1 MANDQREKIEGM
13 TSGGQVAAFRFL
25 PLRDALYLG
34 FCATFIVITR
44 AVFRLHLNI
53 PGHAMLF
60 TMFFLMLGRAC
71 VPYKWAATL
80 VGFVAG
86 ALSMLLGM
94 GKGGPLVI
102 SKAIFPGLVVDLGIA
117 LFPSLPSR
125 FLPSVLLGCV
135 ASATRFF
142 FFLLVDWL
150 LGVDPAVLLQHA
162 LFSSA
167 LTTVFGGA
175 GGALVP
181 SVVRRLKAHQLI
193 RFSIQGTEN

>member
-1 MANDQREKIEGM
+1 MANDQRQKVEGM
-13 TSGGQVAAFRFL
+13 NNGRQVAAFRFL

-71 VPYKWAATL
+71 VPYQWAATL
-80 VGFVAG
+80 IGFVAG

-102 SKAIFPGLVVDLGIA
+102 SKAVFPGLVVDLGIA
-117 LFPSLPSR
+117 LFPNLPTR
-125 FLPSVLLGCV
+125 FVSSILLGCL

-150 LGVDPAVLLQHA
+150 LGVDATVLLQHA
-162 LFSSA
+162 LFSSV
-167 LTTVFGGA
+167 LTTIFGGL
-175 GGALVP
+175 GGAMVP
-181 SVVRRLKAHQLI
+181 AIVRRLKAHQLI
-193 RFSIQGTEN
+193 P

>member
-1 MANDQREKIEGM
+1 MANDQRQKIEGI
-13 TSGGQVAAFRFL
+13 TNGGQVAAFRFL

-34 FCATFIVITR
+34 FCATFIVVIR

-102 SKAIFPGLVVDLGIA
+102 SKAVFPGLVVDLGIA
-117 LFPSLPSR
+117 LFPNLPTSLIPSI
-125 FLPSVLLGCV
+125 LLGCL

-142 FFLLVDWL
+142 FFMLMDWL
-150 LGVDPAVLLQHA
+150 LGVDAAVLLQHA
-162 LFSSA
+162 LFSSV
-167 LTTVFGGA
+167 LTTIFGGA

-181 SVVRRLKAHQLI
+181 QVVKRLKAHQLI
-193 RFSIQGTEN
+193 P